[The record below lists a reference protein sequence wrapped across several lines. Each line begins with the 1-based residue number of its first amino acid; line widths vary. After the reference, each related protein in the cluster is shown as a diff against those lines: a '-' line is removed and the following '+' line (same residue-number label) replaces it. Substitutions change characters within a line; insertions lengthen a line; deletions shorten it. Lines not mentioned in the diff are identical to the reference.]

1 VVSPIIIKPILPQE
15 KATTIKVLSTPISEK
30 IDEENARMTYL
41 TTTIYVVASLD
52 MLISVIAVAYSSSII
67 ACFPNILN
75 LAIFI
80 MSIVKVALVE
90 NASSSYLLIPFSG
103 LIITRLLSEIIQQ
116 RDPKSSSATTYS
128 MITGITV
135 FGLGF
140 CSVTLIISYFLD
152 SESDSFSEMS
162 MISVAIFQYITT
174 GVCGFILLV
183 STVFML
189 KYVGSNALKS
199 IPVSIG
205 MIVLNYC
212 ASFDFMDA
220 TSLSLLL
227 GTLVWLAIAQ
237 TCLMSCNN
245 MQNLD
250 KNSDSFS
257 QREFITGSVTTDE
270 ISKHTESMDFLTAK
284 KLQSSPGGMD
294 PGYVSQTCSHEHT
307 SGSLSSR
314 DSLNLN
320 QQNNNNTHSSGLI
333 GQGHDA
339 RDEFSFTRG
348 TLGGATCQCAKAGI
362 SHHNYSQTGVN
373 QGNSTSFATFAAHH
387 NSCLSYGSPS
397 STPQGRQQL
406 HTLQIGRGRRDR
418 SCLEKEGAPKVSV
431 SNGDVFLVHDM
442 TCPM

>member
-1 VVSPIIIKPILPQE
+1 
-15 KATTIKVLSTPISEK
+15 
-30 IDEENARMTYL
+30 M
-41 TTTIYVVASLD
+41 
-52 MLISVIAVAYSSSII
+52 
-67 ACFPNILN
+67 
-75 LAIFI
+75 
-80 MSIVKVALVE
+80 
-90 NASSSYLLIPFSG
+90 
-103 LIITRLLSEIIQQ
+103 
-116 RDPKSSSATTYS
+116 
-128 MITGITV
+128 
-135 FGLGF
+135 
-140 CSVTLIISYFLD
+140 TLIISYFLD
-152 SESDSFSEMS
+152 SESDTFSEMS
-162 MISVAIFQYITT
+162 IISVTIFQYITT
-174 GVCGFILLV
+174 GVCGFILLL

-199 IPVSIG
+199 IPVSVG

-212 ASFDFMDA
+212 ASFDYMDA

-227 GTLVWLAIAQ
+227 GTLVWLVIAQ

-245 MQNLD
+245 MQKID

-314 DSLNLN
+314 DSFNLN
-320 QQNNNNTHSSGLI
+320 QQNNSHSGLV

-397 STPQGRQQL
+397 STPQGRRQL
-406 HTLQIGRGRRDR
+406 QTLQPGRGRRDR
-418 SCLEKEGAPKVSV
+418 DFLERDGAPKLSV
-431 SNGDVFLVHDM
+431 SNGEVLLVHEVS
-442 TCPM
+442 CPM